1 MKGEQIIMK
10 NLLKTLITTILV
22 AAIVVTGI
30 SIDTTTVTAKTTNGT
45 FKNGGTVTLKVGD
58 YKKLLVQDSDG
69 EDITS
74 KYKWSSS
81 DNSVVKVES
90 ELYSD
95 EDYTECVLLTGVG
108 SGTATITGKGI
119 GPRPNVTM
127 TVKVTLPA
135 PTAKQKKCKHKFK
148 TTKAATCERGGIK
161 TCKKCKYQKEIKKVD
176 HKYVNKTTNTVTY
189 DYWIGRID
197 CHGDNCTFSV
207 TMKFDNEGNTTPD
220 SEYPTAKAAFD
231 ALQKHM
237 AENGH
242 WIWGG
247 TNGYE
252 PCGEGHEVIEVKKLC
267 KWCNRPEVPE
277 KSITDKIH
285 EKHPEWYE

>member
-1 MKGEQIIMK
+1 MK
-10 NLLKTLITTILV
+10 NLLKTFITTILV

-30 SIDTTTVTAKTTNGT
+30 SVNTDTVTAKTTNGT

-81 DNSVVKVES
+81 DNSVVKVEN

-148 TTKAATCERGGIK
+148 TTKTATCERGGIK

-189 DYWIGRID
+189 DYWTSTMD
-197 CHGDNCTFSV
+197 CHGDHCTFSV
-207 TMKFDNEGNTTPD
+207 TVKYDNEGNVAPD
-220 SEYPTAKAAFD
+220 SEYPTPDAAFD

-237 AENGH
+237 AENCHG
-242 WIWGG
+242 IWGG
-247 TNGYE
+247 TNGCQPY
-252 PCGEGHEVIEVKKLC
+252 GERHEVIEVKKLC

-285 EKHPEWYE
+285 EKYPEWFK